1 LDIFSANLSL
11 DGRAK
16 EVNNITMGHME
27 FSSFSAFDEWRSVL
41 RDVKKKK
48 KVHINIYPPKRWQRE
63 KMFQVRWGYLCES
76 DMWIYVISWIVGC
89 FSFCFDLFRLL
100 LTYIVIHLIV
110 KFWFDLIDLI
120 GKYALIFLLLFAI
133 FFSILIILFS

>member
-41 RDVKKKK
+41 RDVEKKK
-48 KVHINIYPPKRWQRE
+48 KVHINIYPPKR
-63 KMFQVRWGYLCES
+63 
-76 DMWIYVISWIVGC
+76 
-89 FSFCFDLFRLL
+89 
-100 LTYIVIHLIV
+100 
-110 KFWFDLIDLI
+110 
-120 GKYALIFLLLFAI
+120 
-133 FFSILIILFS
+133 